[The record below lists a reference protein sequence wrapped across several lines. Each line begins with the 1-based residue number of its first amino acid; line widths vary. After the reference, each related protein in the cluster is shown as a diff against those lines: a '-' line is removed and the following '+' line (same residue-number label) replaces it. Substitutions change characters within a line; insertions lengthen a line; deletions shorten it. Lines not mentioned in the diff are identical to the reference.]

1 MAFKLSLI
9 RLKRVTWVARGDAW
23 RRCMTVSALIW
34 SVVSVN
40 PALAQNKDLPPV
52 KDSTPAPV
60 CRALDFRSLAYS
72 INDEQAREKRA
83 VEWLSRY
90 GKDCPFAEIE
100 AIRNNMA
107 VWLGTASTEKVS
119 QIVRDLYFT
128 KKPLPPDR
136 KSTRLNSSH

>member
-9 RLKRVTWVARGDAW
+9 RLNRVTWVARGDAW

-40 PALAQNKDLPPV
+40 PTLAQNKDLPPV

-83 VEWLSRY
+83 VGARQVHEHAVMP
-90 GKDCPFAEIE
+90 GH
-100 AIRNNMA
+100 RNHFQ
-107 VWLGTASTEKVS
+107 LGDAGCCGTGHQSALMLRV
-119 QIVRDLYFT
+119 
-128 KKPLPPDR
+128 
-136 KSTRLNSSH
+136 